1 MKQLD
6 LFKTKYTYSHFKG
19 GKYKF
24 THLKDDVIK
33 FDPYNKPWHWWV
45 SDKAKHF
52 TRKSLDAHN
61 LSYSD
66 LSKGY

>member
-6 LFKTKYTYSHFKG
+6 LFNVKYTYD
-19 GKYKF
+19 
-24 THLKDDVIK
+24 HLKDDVIK

-45 SDKAKHF
+45 SDKVKHF
-52 TRKSLDAHN
+52 TRESLDVHN

>member
-24 THLKDDVIK
+24 THLKTKKYI
-33 FDPYNKPWHWWV
+33 NI
-45 SDKAKHF
+45 
-52 TRKSLDAHN
+52 TTII
-61 LSYSD
+61 
-66 LSKGY
+66 